1 MENASGENLS
11 WFWREWFYHNW
22 EFDIAIA
29 DAAYTG
35 NGYAQGMDVRLINKK
50 QMAFPCT
57 LELKFK
63 NGNSRRMTIPVEAWN
78 HRKEIR
84 FHADLRS
91 ALEKITLDP
100 DASLPDRNRTNNVL
114 QMDN

>member
-1 MENASGENLS
+1 
-11 WFWREWFYHNW
+11 
-22 EFDIAIA
+22 
-29 DAAYTG
+29 
-35 NGYAQGMDVRLINKK
+35 MDDRLINQK
-50 QMAFPCT
+50 QIAFPCT
-57 LELKFK
+57 PELKLK
-63 NGNSRRMTIPVEAWN
+63 NRNSRRMTIPVEAWN

-114 QMDN
+114 QMDNSAWRIFNATRCGIGKRKIQGPE